1 MLGWPS
7 STNRD
12 REMKVRRHVGAGDT
26 PALSPL
32 LRLPVLKMSLMRFC
46 LVDRIVVFTLAG
58 LLLALHVD
66 FPALA
71 VLTGFVSAIA
81 YWGVETYVYPRIRVA
96 GQWRIPLR
104 AAIIFMTGEAIGMI
118 TIGIPLAMRFAG
130 PFDTFEAFRATFGWG
145 GALGLGVG
153 AVGTIVSSFQ
163 VLTAQ
168 TEEQQLA
175 LIASQ
180 RQAAELRELVARAE
194 TSALRA
200 QINPHFLYNALN
212 TLAYLTEEDPAAAR
226 RVVEK
231 LARIFRRTLERSSDA
246 TTTLAEEL
254 EFVADYLAIECE
266 RFDDVLHVKSF
277 IEPETL
283 RARVPTM
290 MLQPLAENAVKHGIC
305 PVANGGTLVVRT
317 SLVRSSNRLRI
328 VLEDDGR
335 GMDDS
340 RLAEVMGGG
349 AGVGI
354 SNVRDRLK
362 LQYGD
367 RATVTVQSQLGQ
379 GTSVVLEF
387 PYEPAETLI
396 PALSEA

>member
-1 MLGWPS
+1 M
-7 STNRD
+7 T
-12 REMKVRRHVGAGDT
+12 VRRHDWAGGE
-26 PALSPL
+26 PALSIPQ
-32 LRLPVLKMSLMRFC
+32 RVPVFKLSKLRFC

-66 FPALA
+66 FPSLA

-81 YWGVETYVYPRIRVA
+81 YYAVETYVYPRIRVA
-96 GQWRIPLR
+96 GEWRIPLR
-104 AAIIFMTGEAIGMI
+104 AAIIFVTGEAIGMI

-153 AVGTIVSSFQ
+153 AVGTIMSSFQ

-168 TEEQQLA
+168 TEEQQVA
-175 LIASQ
+175 LIESQ
-180 RQAAELRELVARAE
+180 RQAAELRELAARAE

-212 TLAYLTEEDPAAAR
+212 TLAYLTEEDPGAAR

-290 MLQPLAENAVKHGIC
+290 MLQPLAENAVRHGIC
-305 PVANGGTLVVRT
+305 PAANGGTFVVRT
-317 SLVRSSNRLRI
+317 SLLRSANRLRI
-328 VLEDDGR
+328 VLEDDGQ

-340 RLAEVMGGG
+340 RLAEVTTGN

-354 SNVRDRLK
+354 SNVRDRLR

-367 RATVTVQSQLGQ
+367 RASVTVQSRLGE
-379 GTSVVLEF
+379 GTTIVLEF
-387 PYEPAETLI
+387 PFEPADELAR
-396 PALSEA
+396 ALAQA

>member
-1 MLGWPS
+1 
-7 STNRD
+7 
-12 REMKVRRHVGAGDT
+12 MKVRRHIWAGDT
-26 PALSPL
+26 PALSFLPHV
-32 LRLPVLKMSLMRFC
+32 PVLRMSLKRFC
-46 LVDRIVVFTLAG
+46 LVDRIAAFTLAG
-58 LLLALHVD
+58 LMLALHVD

-104 AAIIFMTGEAIGMI
+104 AAIILLTGEAIGMV

-130 PFDTFEAFRATFGWG
+130 PIDSYEAFRATIGWG

-153 AVGTIVSSFQ
+153 AVGTIMSSFQ

-168 TEEQQLA
+168 TEEQQVA
-175 LIASQ
+175 LVESH
-180 RQAAELRELVARAE
+180 RQAAELRELAARAE

-231 LARIFRRTLERSSDA
+231 LARIFRRTLERSADA

-305 PVANGGTLVVRT
+305 PVANGGTLIVRT

-340 RLAEVMGGG
+340 RLAEVAGGN

-354 SNVRDRLK
+354 TNVRDRLQ

-367 RATVTVQSQLGQ
+367 RASVTVSSELGK

-387 PYEPAETLI
+387 PYEPADTI
-396 PALSEA
+396 AGALSRV